1 MTQINKSED
10 LNGQF
15 ASLETGMTQ
24 RYKFRDRWCTLLYF
38 YCVNCKYSSKR
49 CCSYGIQVIMVLWQ
63 ENVPID
69 TDEGQIICNLI
80 AVHAGLER
88 TIDLNEQLRVLR
100 TRDTRVPKVQ
110 MLSGRQDVWD
120 TPKVKKKSASYFSLV
135 YQKRN
140 LFWVFNIYQLGETTY
155 SAEWFCKCLFL
166 YHEF

>member
-1 MTQINKSED
+1 
-10 LNGQF
+10 
-15 ASLETGMTQ
+15 
-24 RYKFRDRWCTLLYF
+24 
-38 YCVNCKYSSKR
+38 
-49 CCSYGIQVIMVLWQ
+49 
-63 ENVPID
+63 VPID

-110 MLSGRQDVWD
+110 MLSGRQDVWN

-140 LFWVFNIYQLGETTY
+140 LLSAFFIFTSLVRQNTLQNDYANAHFCILSFMEETILVFRMHL
-155 SAEWFCKCLFL
+155 
-166 YHEF
+166 